1 MRSRPHEIKIRLNDH
16 ELDRLNKMVARTH
29 FDRETFLRLMLEG
42 YTLRESPRD
51 YKEFEWELR
60 RLASDLRLYR
70 WNDSMSEQQRQELD
84 RLMSERGKMLKDMEA
99 LHEKLNT
106 VSRELQEAQAMLNQ
120 NYAHGDRQPY
130 SGNGVYGMP
139 NSMNGRF

>member
-1 MRSRPHEIKIRLNDH
+1 MRQRANEIKLRLNDK

-29 FDRETFLRLMLEG
+29 FDRETFLLLMLEG

-70 WNDSMSEQQRQELD
+70 WNESMSEQQRQELD
-84 RLMSERGKMLKDMEA
+84 RLSGRIWDFIHRLDDIYFPYFT
-99 LHEKLNT
+99 EKK
-106 VSRELQEAQAMLNQ
+106 
-120 NYAHGDRQPY
+120 
-130 SGNGVYGMP
+130 
-139 NSMNGRF
+139 